1 MTAQRIAS
9 FNQQHKPFYIVD
21 HESGRYSLCLPLDLL
36 SNEYFPYCQ
45 EAFDAYA
52 KEIGRPSHTASGLFT
67 YGSGYDW
74 QAAFCQAFHDDPNLQ
89 RFCFDCEAGG
99 FFMYCNDLD
108 LLEEYGARFK
118 AICENT
124 AAFIPIVSAG
134 IKHKDWWEEE
144 QEQRMNTVR
153 GRLMAN
159 PNCTF
164 EIMSPY
170 GSVRITPDMTKR
182 LLAGEMDVV
191 EIDGVLYTDCELLDQ
206 EVTGYQKDLFDSYLI
221 RMVTEEAELGMYD
234 QMM

>member
-1 MTAQRIAS
+1 
-9 FNQQHKPFYIVD
+9 
-21 HESGRYSLCLPLDLL
+21 
-36 SNEYFPYCQ
+36 
-45 EAFDAYA
+45 
-52 KEIGRPSHTASGLFT
+52 
-67 YGSGYDW
+67 
-74 QAAFCQAFHDDPNLQ
+74 
-89 RFCFDCEAGG
+89 
-99 FFMYCNDLD
+99 MYCNDLD

-144 QEQRMNTVR
+144 QEQRMKTVR

-170 GSVRITPDMTKR
+170 GSVRITPDMTKQ
-182 LLAGEMDVV
+182 LLAGKMDIV

-206 EVTGYQKDLFDSYLI
+206 EVTGYQKDLFDSNLI